1 MIIWLTLILGWI
13 GPGDLQSTVNL
24 QEPLLTS
31 NTRVLA
37 APDRLLVRV
46 PNEESKQLCETL
58 GFQVIREIPQ
68 IDYTV
73 LRVPY
78 GQVDETA
85 QLLRALK
92 IVEEAYPDRAY
103 KMAFEPNDPRYPNQ
117 WSLARMNLPTA
128 WDITQGDPNIKVAI
142 LDTGVDY
149 HHPDLASNIWTNPGE
164 IPNNGIDDDGNGY
177 IDDYWGWDFAYV
189 DNDPMDDHGHGTA
202 CAGIVAAATNNGI
215 GMAGIAFRCKLM
227 CVKIGLSD
235 GYSYDSMFAPAVI
248 YAADMGAKVQS
259 ISYFSDD
266 LTPALRAATDYAWK
280 RGSLLIVAA
289 GNYNE
294 PWPVYPAGYD
304 NAVGVAA
311 TTQNDQKASFS
322 NVGSWVDVGAP
333 GVSIVATSVGG
344 GYTNGFSGTS
354 AAAPNAAG
362 VVALLWSLAPN
373 AKIETIREALE
384 YSSETLN
391 DPVSGSFM
399 NYGRVNAAFAL
410 QLLQSVA
417 LDPNGFALWNPIT
430 PAIHWISP
438 HRMPSTG
445 GRLTLAGRYFGHQSG
460 WGKVKL
466 NGQALNI
473 LEWYDGKIVVEI
485 PRRARPGWLEVT
497 ARGIRS
503 NRVWLQLES
512 ATKPMTAAPTDR
524 QMVGLYGGGASLAG
538 SYPELLEADGQVLNA
553 RARNDNQQI
562 VLKLLVRGLDKER
575 IRSLDWEYLRQFQNT
590 TAGAAETIELYDF
603 SSGSYP
609 YGQFVGLYSGS
620 AMPDSQQLKTG
631 TAPGDV
637 SRFVSYEGDLFVR
650 ITVQAGNSNG
660 RLLIDKLWFRW
671 KE

>member
-1 MIIWLTLILGWI
+1 MIIWLTLVLGWI
-13 GPGDLQSTVNL
+13 GPGDLQSAANL

-31 NTRVLA
+31 DTRVLA
-37 APDRLLVRV
+37 APDRLIVRM
-46 PNEESKQLCETL
+46 PDAKSKQLCETL
-58 GFQVIREIPQ
+58 GYEVIREIPQ
-68 IDYTV
+68 INYTV

-85 QLLRALK
+85 RLLRAWK
-92 IVEEAYPDRAY
+92 VVEEAYPDRAY
-103 KMAFEPNDPRYPNQ
+103 KKAFEPDDPRYPNQ
-117 WSLARMNLPTA
+117 WNLARMNLPPA
-128 WDITQGDPNIKVAI
+128 WDITQGDPNIKIAI

-149 HHPDLASNIWTNPGE
+149 NHPDLAANVWTNPGE
-164 IPNNGIDDDGNGY
+164 TPNNGVDDDGNGY
-177 IDDYWGWDFAYV
+177 IDDYRGWDFAYV

-202 CAGIVAAATNNGI
+202 CAGIVAAVTNNGI

-227 CVKIGLSD
+227 CVKIGLSN

-304 NAVGVAA
+304 HAVGVAA

-333 GVSIVATSVGG
+333 GVSIVATSMGG

-354 AAAPNAAG
+354 AAAPNVAG
-362 VVALLWSLAPN
+362 VAALLWSLVSN

-391 DPVSGSFM
+391 DPVSGNFM

-410 QLLQSVA
+410 QFLQSVT

-445 GRLTLAGRYFGHQSG
+445 GRLTLAGRYFGHQNG

-466 NGQALNI
+466 NGQALNV
-473 LEWYDGKIVVEI
+473 LEWYDSKIVVEI
-485 PRRARPGWLEVT
+485 PRRARSGWLEVT

-503 NRVWLQLES
+503 NRIWLQLEN

-538 SYPELLEADGQVLNA
+538 GYLELLEADGQVLNA

-562 VLKLLVRGLDKER
+562 VLKFLLRGLDKER
-575 IRSLDWEYLRQFQNT
+575 VRSLDWEYLRQFQNT
-590 TAGAAETIELYDF
+590 TSGATETIELYDF

-609 YGQFVGLYSGS
+609 YGQFVALYSGS
-620 AMPDSQQLKTG
+620 AASGSQQLKTG
-631 TAPGDV
+631 TVTGDV

-650 ITVQAGNSNG
+650 VTVQAGNSNG
-660 RLLIDKLWFRW
+660 RLFIDKFWFRW